1 MENQTWHRITR
12 LSLCWEGQSSSCNC
26 APTSRG
32 VVRTT
37 KDHWIFVS
45 LFQYPDPSL
54 LAMPPGR
61 EADFRRSVDSGNLL
75 AQDAVVASGSEENK
89 SPLRPQIRTFPELR
103 RLA

>member
-1 MENQTWHRITR
+1 
-12 LSLCWEGQSSSCNC
+12 
-26 APTSRG
+26 
-32 VVRTT
+32 
-37 KDHWIFVS
+37 
-45 LFQYPDPSL
+45 
-54 LAMPPGR
+54 MPPGR